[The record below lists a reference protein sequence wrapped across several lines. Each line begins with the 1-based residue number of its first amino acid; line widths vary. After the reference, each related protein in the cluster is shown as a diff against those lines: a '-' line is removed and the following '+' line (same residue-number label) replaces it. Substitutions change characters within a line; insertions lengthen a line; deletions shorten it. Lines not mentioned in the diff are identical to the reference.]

1 MRTAALS
8 VLLLIAP
15 AFGADATEIISPRP
29 DSVSVTIYRD
39 LFALVTET
47 RTVDLPEGAVTLS
60 FDGVVE
66 TLLPASVVLAET
78 GRELEERNY
87 DYDELT
93 PNRLFQKSIGEKVI
107 LTRTLPG
114 SGQVKQVEAVVIAAG
129 IGGITFRTAEGN
141 EALHCSGVPEHVT
154 FAKIPDELHTRP
166 RLSVRLAAGPAGKRT
181 VKLSYLAHGFVWKS
195 DYVARI
201 NERGD
206 RMNLQGWV
214 TLRNLTNANLRDAQ
228 VQVVAGKLN
237 LLDEDDGGT
246 SLFGDTEDVD
256 DQNDLRN
263 RREDALDDFEQELE
277 RSSDPALRLFS
288 GCFPI
293 QDRRLRYAMAAAA
306 PIGVVSADD
315 IGSFDLQE
323 VVVTGLRASQALA
336 EGLGDYHLYRIP
348 WTTDLNAR
356 QTKQV
361 VFLRK
366 RTVKV
371 EAFYQAIVDADDPDE
386 DVTMIVPKLVL
397 GLENRKSFG
406 LGEALPE
413 GIFRLYEPGDERDVF
428 LGEGWI
434 DDVSVGAPEEIVV
447 AGAIDLSLDF
457 KIEDRGETQGDG
469 EAVVNEADAAIRIAN
484 AKGVPV
490 TVEIRQQTG
499 YFMGQM
505 SIPTASRRPFRK
517 HGDFAWRIRVPP
529 NADGTLTYRLR
540 LEEIAEDETD

>member
-15 AFGADATEIISPRP
+15 AFGADATGILSPRP
-29 DSVSVTIYRD
+29 DSESVTIYRD
-39 LFALVTET
+39 LFALVPET

-78 GRELEERNY
+78 GRQLEERNY

-129 IGGITFRTAEGN
+129 TGGITFRTAEGN

-154 FAKIPDELHTRP
+154 FARIPDELHTRP

-237 LLDEDDGGT
+237 LIDEDDGGT
-246 SLFGDTEDVD
+246 SLFGDTDGID
-256 DQNDLRN
+256 DQNGLRN
-263 RREDALDDFEQELE
+263 GREEALADFEDELAGE
-277 RSSDPALRLFS
+277 SDPELRLFS
-288 GCFPI
+288 GCFPV
-293 QDRRLRYAMAAAA
+293 QDLRFRYSVAAAA
-306 PIGVVSADD
+306 PVGAMYDKFASEE
-315 IGSFDLQE
+315 LQE

-348 WTTDLNAR
+348 WTTDLSAR

-366 RTVKV
+366 PAVKV
-371 EAFYQAIVDADDPDE
+371 DAFYSATVDADDSE
-386 DVTMIVPKLVL
+386 EEVTLIVPRLVL
-397 GLENRKSFG
+397 GLVNRKSFG

-413 GIFRLYEPGDERDVF
+413 GIFRLYEPGDGREVF

-447 AGAIDLSLDF
+447 AGAIDLSLDL

-469 EAVVNEADAAIRIAN
+469 EAVVNEANAAIRIAN

-540 LEEIAEDETD
+540 LEEIAENETD